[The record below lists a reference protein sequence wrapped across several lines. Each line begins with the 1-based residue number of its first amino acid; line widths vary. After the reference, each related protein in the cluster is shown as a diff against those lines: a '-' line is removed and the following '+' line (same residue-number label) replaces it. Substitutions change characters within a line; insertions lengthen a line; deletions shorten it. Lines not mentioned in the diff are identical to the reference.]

1 MSSKNIREKLDELSQ
16 IVAAFDR
23 DDLSVEDA
31 LAQFEKGSKLAEDV
45 EDQLK
50 ELKTKITVL
59 KERFDKECPCC
70 CGLSG

>member
-1 MSSKNIREKLDELSQ
+1 MSSKNFREKLDELSQ

-59 KERFDKECPCC
+59 KERFDKE
-70 CGLSG
+70 

>member
-1 MSSKNIREKLDELSQ
+1 MSSKNIRAKLDELSQ

-59 KERFDKECPCC
+59 KERFDKE
-70 CGLSG
+70 